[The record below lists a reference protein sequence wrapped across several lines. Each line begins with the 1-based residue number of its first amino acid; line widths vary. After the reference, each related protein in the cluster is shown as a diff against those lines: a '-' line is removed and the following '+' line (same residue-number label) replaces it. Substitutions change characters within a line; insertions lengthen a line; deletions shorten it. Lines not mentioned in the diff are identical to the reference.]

1 MKASCAKTI
10 LSARLRL
17 SEDYKLVRI
26 LTPCG
31 YETREKWD
39 WNTEGRERRCF
50 KNFKRGELHKFV
62 LVDDLDLKISIK
74 DAKHSVSKRR
84 DACVSYPSQARDGP
98 ITNVSRSLSLY
109 VKPISGLKG
118 SSLPPLRDTTIDG
131 PSP

>member
-1 MKASCAKTI
+1 MKPVKNGTGTLRAASEVVLKTLNI
-10 LSARLRL
+10 FNSISSFLLMP
-17 SEDYKLVRI
+17 Y
-26 LTPCG
+26 T
-31 YETREKWD
+31 
-39 WNTEGRERRCF
+39 
-50 KNFKRGELHKFV
+50 
-62 LVDDLDLKISIK
+62 LKISIK